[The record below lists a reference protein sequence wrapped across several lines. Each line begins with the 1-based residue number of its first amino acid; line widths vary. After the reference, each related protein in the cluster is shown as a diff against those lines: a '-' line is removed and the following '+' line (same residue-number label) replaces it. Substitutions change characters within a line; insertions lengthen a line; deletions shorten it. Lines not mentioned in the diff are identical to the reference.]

1 MTRREFA
8 ATAAAAPLLGA
19 AAASPRAGCQTNAW
33 PIADYAGFL
42 QAIDRVKAHRYAG
55 FETGFRNV
63 QSRFGSAAQARA
75 EIAQRGLVFL
85 GVHIFLLEYDPA
97 TSIAPRDLIERVAK
111 GGASLGAERLILSGR
126 SLPDPK
132 QRRAKHD
139 ALNRAADFCAK
150 LEMKLAYHNHDIEF
164 RNGEIEEL
172 LTNTKS
178 SGVRL
183 VMDAGHAWIGGA
195 DVPAFLRRHHAR
207 IDGLHLRDFRR
218 RGAMPEDP
226 DPQVVLGQGIND
238 LKPLAAAIRQIR
250 WSGWVINEEERLNNI
265 KPGDSAVEPA
275 RAHVRK
281 IFGV

>member
-8 ATAAAAPLLGA
+8 VAAAAPLLNA
-19 AAASPRAGCQTNAW
+19 APGGPRAGCQTNAW
-33 PIADYAGFL
+33 AIADYAGFL
-42 QAIDRVKAHRYAG
+42 QAIDRVKAHSYAG

-63 QSRFGSAAQARA
+63 QSRFDSPAQARA

-85 GVHIFLLEYDPA
+85 GIHIFLLEYDPH
-97 TSIAPRDLIERVAK
+97 TSIAPRDLIERVAT
-111 GGASLGAERLILSGR
+111 GGAALGAERLILSGR
-126 SLPDPK
+126 SLTDPS

-139 ALNRAADFCAK
+139 ALSRASDFCAK
-150 LEMKLAYHNHDIEF
+150 LKLRLAYHNHDVEF

-172 LTNTKS
+172 LVNTKS

-207 IDGLHLRDFRR
+207 IDGMHLRDFRR
-218 RGAMPEDP
+218 RGAAPEDP

-238 LKPLAAAIRQIR
+238 LRPLAAAIRDLR

-265 KPGDSAVEPA
+265 KPGDSAVQPA
-275 RAHVRK
+275 RAQVRK
-281 IFGV
+281 VFGV